1 MRIVLFFTCLMVAF
15 NIQAQVNIKGKV
27 TFANEAEGAIG
38 VNILLKED
46 NTVGT
51 ITDIDGSYSLTVPS
65 KNSTL
70 VFSYIG
76 YNTTEI
82 VVGDQTEINVSLSEN
97 ASVLNEVVV
106 TGYTN
111 QKRSNISGSVATLNA
126 KDISEKPILR
136 VEQALQG
143 LTAGVQVA
151 QNSGSPGSTLAV
163 RVRGVGTINNSDPLY
178 IVDGVPVDGLDF
190 LNPNDVETMNVLKD
204 AASAAIYGSRGA
216 NGVVLITTKGG
227 KKNQAGRIS
236 YDGYYGCKE

>member
-1 MRIVLFFTCLMVAF
+1 MVAF

-136 VEQALQG
+136 VPDRWDVPESMSPPH
-143 LTAGVQVA
+143 TAGILPPSILAWCKNPCIPWYSQKAIVA
-151 QNSGSPGSTLAV
+151 PTSCKKRSEPKDC
-163 RVRGVGTINNSDPLY
+163 VG
-178 IVDGVPVDGLDF
+178 
-190 LNPNDVETMNVLKD
+190 
-204 AASAAIYGSRGA
+204 R
-216 NGVVLITTKGG
+216 
-227 KKNQAGRIS
+227 
-236 YDGYYGCKE
+236 